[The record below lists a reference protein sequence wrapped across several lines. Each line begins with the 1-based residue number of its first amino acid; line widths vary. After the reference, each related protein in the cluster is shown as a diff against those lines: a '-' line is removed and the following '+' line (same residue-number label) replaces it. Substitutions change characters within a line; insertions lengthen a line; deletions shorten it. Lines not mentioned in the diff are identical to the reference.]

1 MIRRLMF
8 ARSAL
13 SLAAVAALVGLER
26 PLSAAPDVDAC
37 MADAR
42 AAAAKAV
49 ANGATRYDARRQL
62 ESDVVRCQDPALG
75 EATAAFIGT
84 INADLADFAQQ
95 FVLGQLDPTEYRNA
109 RLDRS
114 RKLRELGDDTKL
126 HAALER
132 GDADGDLIPDD
143 RDRCRATPRGTPTDN
158 TGCPVPGTRKTPAGS
173 TADLNRLLKGLRLLK
188 NEACDDAPE
197 PRTSQPFRYGRS
209 STNSPIPAGSLKFVV
224 AQVDGMPNGCE
235 LFYEFRLLFLDP
247 VDFNAP
253 PTKEVSV
260 VFSQNEDINP
270 DALIATFGFPIGQT
284 LSPGR
289 TAAFEAFKIY
299 QRLKWRVRT
308 AIGGPVTSPW
318 SMAITQHTAVGG
330 IP

>member
-1 MIRRLMF
+1 MIRRVTF
-8 ARSAL
+8 ARSAV
-13 SLAAVAALVGLER
+13 SLAALTALIGIDR
-26 PLSAAPDVDAC
+26 PLAAAPDVDAC
-37 MADAR
+37 MAEARTR
-42 AAAAKAV
+42 AANAIAH
-49 ANGATRYDARRQL
+49 GATRYDARRQL
-62 ESDVVRCQDPALG
+62 ESDVVLCQNPHVG
-75 EATAAFIGT
+75 SATAAFIGT

-95 FVLGQLDPTEYRNA
+95 FMLGQIDAIEYRNA

-114 RKLRELGDDTKL
+114 RKLRQLSDDVKL

-132 GDADGDLIPDD
+132 GDQDGDLIPDD
-143 RDRCRATPRGTPTDN
+143 RDRCRATPRGTPTDDA
-158 TGCPVPGTRKTPAGS
+158 GCPVAGTRGGPAGVP
-173 TADLNRLLKGLRLLK
+173 ADLRRLLKGLTLLK
-188 NEACDDAPE
+188 NEACNGAPE

-209 STNSPIPAGSLKFVV
+209 STNSPIPAGSLKLVV

-247 VDFNAP
+247 ANSTLA

-270 DALIATFGFPIGQT
+270 DATIATFGFPVGQT

-289 TAAFEAFKIY
+289 TAAFDAFKVY
-299 QRLKWRVRT
+299 QRMKWRVRT

-318 SMAITQHTAVGG
+318 SMAITQQPMVSG

>member
-8 ARSAL
+8 ASTF
-13 SLAAVAALVGLER
+13 AALTALIGLDR

-37 MADAR
+37 LAGAR
-42 AAAAKAV
+42 AKAAQAV
-49 ANGATRYDARRQL
+49 AGGATRYDARRQL
-62 ESDVVRCQDPALG
+62 ESDVVRCQIPG
-75 EATAAFIGT
+75 VGSATAAFIGT

-95 FVLGQLDPTEYRNA
+95 FMLGQLDPTEYRNA

-114 RKLRELGDDTKL
+114 RKLREFGDDTKL

-132 GDADGDLIPDD
+132 GDQDGDLVPDD
-143 RDRCRATPRGTPTDN
+143 RDRCRATPRGTPTDDA
-158 TGCPVPGTRKTPAGS
+158 GCPVAGTRKAPTGS

-188 NEACDDAPE
+188 NEACNDAPE

-224 AQVDGMPNGCE
+224 AQVDGMPGGCE

-247 VDFNAP
+247 ADSNAP

-270 DALIATFGFPIGQT
+270 DAQIATFGFPVGQT

-289 TAAFEAFKIY
+289 TAAFDAFKIY
-299 QRLKWRVRT
+299 QRMKWRVRT

-318 SMAITQHTAVGG
+318 SMAITQGPAVSG